1 VLIGRPYL
9 WGLSVDGADGVRNVM
24 TILRS
29 EFQAAMAL
37 CGHASIKTI
46 DKSVLW

>member
-1 VLIGRPYL
+1 V
-9 WGLSVDGADGVRNVM
+9 WGHSVDGADGVKNVM
-24 TILRS
+24 GILRS

-37 CGHASIKTI
+37 CGRTSIGAI